1 MRATRPGLPLCM
13 QKRFCGVLQGVVEH
27 ISSVLFHL
35 ILSMQYPLTRRARR
49 GVERSWGRASGCTQE
64 NTPFPW
70 ISPHAVDRGGYH
82 AVGGGDRGG
91 GLPLPPYGS
100 HARGTNRAMI
110 PPPAKPGQFSWEMLA
125 ETVH

>member
-1 MRATRPGLPLCM
+1 M

-64 NTPFPW
+64 NTPFPRL
-70 ISPHAVDRGGYH
+70 SPHAVDRGGYH
-82 AVGGGDRGG
+82 PGGWGQGRG
-91 GLPLPPYGS
+91 S
-100 HARGTNRAMI
+100 
-110 PPPAKPGQFSWEMLA
+110 PPPPVRKPCPAHKQSRDPPATKPGRFSWEMLA
-125 ETVH
+125 EMLH